1 MQPLLGID
9 VLRLD
14 ASAVVALSGE
24 ADLSGAGALRAAL
37 HSALNETSSVVIDVS
52 ALTYIDSSGVQEL
65 LRAKRD
71 ATDVGVT
78 LVVRGANGIVHRVF
92 ELMEVEQEL
101 SIDS

>member
-24 ADLSGAGALRAAL
+24 ADLSGASALRAAL
-37 HSALNETSSVVIDVS
+37 HNAVTWSSSIVVDLTALS
-52 ALTYIDSSGVQEL
+52 YIDSSGVQEL

-71 ATDVGVT
+71 ATDVGAT
-78 LVVRGANGIVHRVF
+78 LVVRGASGIVHRVF
-92 ELMEVEQEL
+92 ELMEVEKEL
-101 SIDS
+101 SVD